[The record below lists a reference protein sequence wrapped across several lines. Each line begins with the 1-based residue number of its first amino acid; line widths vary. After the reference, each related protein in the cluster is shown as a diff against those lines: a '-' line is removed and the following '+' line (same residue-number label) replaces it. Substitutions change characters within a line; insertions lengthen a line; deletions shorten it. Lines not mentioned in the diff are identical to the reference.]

1 MAQRLLFT
9 DGHKS
14 ANLLTSDDPSVWNYF
29 SNAPKTTQQTVYG
42 YVAAVNRAYN
52 LIADTVGYMPFALI
66 DMESKEEI
74 DSSETWEN
82 LVGILPYPY
91 DIFRLAVLSYIDSN
105 SVYNLL
111 TKDVLGLKV
120 KRMYNAIPSTIKPY
134 THPVTQQVEYIERT
148 IGTATERYNLK
159 GKQIQGDTGAHLVY
173 MWWTD
178 HTSEILPS
186 ENTIARAIQNSA
198 EEVLYTD
205 NWIKHYFK
213 RGGIRPTLVAMKGLI
228 DPTAKEQKE
237 ESWSKWLMQLGRDT
251 WRKVRMYNAEAIDI
265 KPFGDGIGD
274 LKDNKVYEQALANIA
289 MGTGIP
295 LSLLLANSAN
305 YATASVE
312 ERQWYKSKIAP
323 LCRWLA
329 YNYNEQIFHPMFNQ
343 HLIFKTESVDA
354 QQEEESARMDS
365 ATKFL
370 DLLMKC
376 PSYEM
381 LEGIANTLGM
391 EISEDLLKAAE
402 KFFTDKEQ
410 REKEMQAQMQ
420 QGGYVVGADGKPVP
434 VQTKPGEDPKVEP
447 EDDEK
452 KPFPPKKSIKAN
464 DNSAM
469 IALRIPDPIRAEI
482 ASKYPFVDAETLK
495 DLHIT
500 IVYLGD
506 SRTLNKIDV
515 IRAASEFAQFQS
527 PIKGTLQGL
536 ARFVNGTERDP
547 LVVTFDSPQMPR
559 LYTGLAGCLD
569 GYHIPYHKEHGFIPH
584 MTLAYI
590 PAEAE
595 MPIDSIEPIEINFS
609 EIYLV
614 DGNEWLPIVLT
625 GYENKTKWTPSLDE
639 IKEIST
645 WHDIALRH
653 LKKAGN
659 LAEFDYLPHHGGL
672 SGGIADVIKTRLAQ
686 AKTADDVRAAF
697 VLDEVSV
704 NTTPTPEYK
713 SEIVILAEA
722 LNKYTDAVLLEKK

>member
-1 MAQRLLFT
+1 
-9 DGHKS
+9 
-14 ANLLTSDDPSVWNYF
+14 
-29 SNAPKTTQQTVYG
+29 
-42 YVAAVNRAYN
+42 
-52 LIADTVGYMPFALI
+52 
-66 DMESKEEI
+66 
-74 DSSETWEN
+74 
-82 LVGILPYPY
+82 
-91 DIFRLAVLSYIDSN
+91 
-105 SVYNLL
+105 VYNLL

-434 VQTKPGEDPKVEP
+434 VQTKPGEDPKEEP
-447 EDDEK
+447 EDDEPEEEEK
-452 KPFPPKKSIKAN
+452 KPFPPAKK
-464 DNSAM
+464 
-469 IALRIPDPIRAEI
+469 
-482 ASKYPFVDAETLK
+482 T
-495 DLHIT
+495 
-500 IVYLGD
+500 
-506 SRTLNKIDV
+506 
-515 IRAASEFAQFQS
+515 
-527 PIKGTLQGL
+527 
-536 ARFVNGTERDP
+536 
-547 LVVTFDSPQMPR
+547 
-559 LYTGLAGCLD
+559 
-569 GYHIPYHKEHGFIPH
+569 
-584 MTLAYI
+584 
-590 PAEAE
+590 
-595 MPIDSIEPIEINFS
+595 
-609 EIYLV
+609 
-614 DGNEWLPIVLT
+614 
-625 GYENKTKWTPSLDE
+625 WTPSLDE

-659 LAEFDYLPHHGGL
+659 LAEFDYLPHHGGVPAEYGDAVKAKL
-672 SGGIADVIKTRLAQ
+672 Q
-686 AKTADDVRAAF
+686 AATTPEDVRAAF
-697 VLDEVSV
+697 DVAADVTPVPAYKADEV
-704 NTTPTPEYK
+704 NPATLA
-713 SEIVILAEA
+713 LAESI
-722 LNKYTDAVLLEKK
+722 NKLAEVYKESGK